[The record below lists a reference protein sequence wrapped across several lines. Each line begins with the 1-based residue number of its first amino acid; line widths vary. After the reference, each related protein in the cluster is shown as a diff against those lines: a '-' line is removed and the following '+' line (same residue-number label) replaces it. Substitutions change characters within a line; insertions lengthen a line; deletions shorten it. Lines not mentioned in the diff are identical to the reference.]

1 MRDLFKVIGWVMI
14 FISRDGETFFRCE
27 AAEVRKEGHLQQLL
41 RKLLEENV
49 DIIMPASKEEEEPS
63 KFIYITRE
71 FSVSSGSIDLLGID
85 DKGAIYLIETKLYRS
100 SERRKAL
107 AQVIEYAS
115 ALWSEYSH
123 NSDNSASFILKLKE
137 KEPNRNIEEQDE
149 RNIKQ
154 GIEDGNFRLI
164 VAMDQI
170 DQTTERMIDFLNEM
184 CDFEVYG
191 LSLEVYKSED
201 GFEAVVPK
209 LYPQS
214 PPEPRTSKRR
224 WNETSFFE
232 DAKERIPEYVK
243 SIEEIYRFSYEIT
256 AGKGGLRWGSGKVYG
271 SFRVYISNLF
281 EGKDMFMVSSP
292 GYLTICFACLYP
304 QELSDDISEKIAE
317 IVDKFAEQLYNT
329 GLLKER
335 ISHENYTEK
344 GKQYPSIKV
353 EQWANKISEFKEII
367 KELITSA
374 EKLYQGKRI
383 NT

>member
-1 MRDLFKVIGWVMI
+1 
-14 FISRDGETFFRCE
+14 
-27 AAEVRKEGHLQQLL
+27 
-41 RKLLEENV
+41 
-49 DIIMPASKEEEEPS
+49 
-63 KFIYITRE
+63 
-71 FSVSSGSIDLLGID
+71 VSSGSIDLLGID

>member
-1 MRDLFKVIGWVMI
+1 MRDLFKVVGRVMI
-14 FISRDGETFFRCE
+14 FISRDGETFSRCE
-27 AAEVRKEGHLQQLL
+27 AAEVRKEGYLQQLL

-49 DIIMPASKEEEEPS
+49 DIIIPASKEEEEPS

-71 FSVSSGSIDLLGID
+71 FGVSSGSIDLLGID

-170 DQTTERMIDFLNEM
+170 DETTKRIIDFLNEM

-191 LSLEVYKSED
+191 LSLEVYRSED

-243 SIEEIYRFSYEIT
+243 SIEEIYIFSQEIT
-256 AGKGGLRWGSGKVYG
+256 AGKGDLRWGIGKVYG
-271 SFRVYISNLF
+271 SFGVYINSLF
-281 EGKDMFMVSSP
+281 DGKGIFLVSST
-292 GYLTICFACLYP
+292 GLLTICFANLYP
-304 QELSDDISEKIAE
+304 QELSDDLSKKVAE
-317 IVDKFAEQLYNT
+317 TVDEFAEQLYNA

-335 ISHENYTEK
+335 INSENYREERK
-344 GKQYPSIKV
+344 KYPSIKV
-353 EQWANKISEFKEII
+353 EQWANKISEFKEIV

-383 NT
+383 SI